1 MKAFITGGAG
11 FIGSHL
17 VELLLAHG
25 HEVAILDDLSTGRY
39 ENVAHLDGNSRLQ
52 VVIGTILNE
61 TLVDKLVE
69 RCDVVLHLAAAVGV
83 ELIIK
88 KPLESMMTNIR
99 GSEVVL
105 EMAHRYRKK
114 VLVASTSEV
123 YGKNIHGP
131 LREDTD
137 RVLGSP
143 LKTRWSYSTSKAVD
157 EILAHVYWKEKGV
170 PTIIVRLF
178 NTVGPRQSGAYGM
191 VIPRFVAQAL
201 AGAPLQVHGDGKQS
215 RCFVHVKDVVQ
226 AFLKLIEHPGA
237 VGEVFNVGSQ
247 EEVTIEELAARVI
260 QLAHSASRIE
270 YIPYAEAYEEGFE
283 DMPRRVP
290 DIGKVHA
297 LIGFQPTV
305 SLNQIIESVVDSMR
319 RPAAPERVVGRAPA
333 SAPAHSKTVRAKSK
347 RSSMAKSS

>member
-1 MKAFITGGAG
+1 MKTFITGGAG

-17 VELLLAHG
+17 AERLLAHG
-25 HEVAILDDLSTGRY
+25 HEVTILDNLSTGRD
-39 ENVAHLDGNSRLQ
+39 ENLAHLDGNPNLQ

-61 TLVDKLVE
+61 TLVDKLAE
-69 RCDVVLHLAAAVGV
+69 RCDVIFHLAAAVGV

-105 EMAHRYRKK
+105 EMAHRYRRK
-114 VLVASTSEV
+114 VLIASTSEI
-123 YGKNIHGP
+123 YGKNSHGP

-170 PTIIVRLF
+170 PTVIVRLF

-191 VIPRFVAQAL
+191 VIPRFVAHAL
-201 AGAPLQVHGDGKQS
+201 EGKPLQVHGDGNQS
-215 RCFVHVKDVVQ
+215 RCFLHVKDVVG
-226 AFLKLIEHPGA
+226 ALIRLMEHPGA
-237 VGEVFNVGSQ
+237 VGQVFNLGSQ
-247 EEVTIEELAARVI
+247 EEVTIDELAKRVI
-260 QLAHSASRIE
+260 QTTGSSSSIE
-270 YIPYAEAYEEGFE
+270 FIPYEEAYEEGYE

-290 DIGKVHA
+290 DISRITD
-297 LIGFQPTV
+297 LIGFRPTMN
-305 SLNQIIESVVDSMR
+305 LEEIIRSVVNSLRQAPSPVAVPPAGRKPR
-319 RPAAPERVVGRAPA
+319 RRRTEA
-333 SAPAHSKTVRAKSK
+333 KTA
-347 RSSMAKSS
+347 

>member
-1 MKAFITGGAG
+1 MKALITGGAG

-17 VELLLAHG
+17 AEALLERED
-25 HEVAILDDLSTGRY
+25 EVTILDNLSTGRY
-39 ENVAHLDGNSRLQ
+39 ENIAHMDGHAGLHA
-52 VVIGTILNE
+52 VVGTILNE

-69 RCDVVLHLAAAVGV
+69 RCDVIFHLAAAVGV

-88 KPLESMMTNIR
+88 KPLESMMTNIK

-114 VLVASTSEV
+114 VLIASTSEI
-123 YGKNIHGP
+123 YGKNTTGP

-137 RVLGSP
+137 RILGSP

-157 EILAHVYWKEKGV
+157 EILAYIYWKEKGV

-191 VIPRFVAQAL
+191 VIPRFVAQAM
-201 AGAPLQVHGDGKQS
+201 AGKPLQVHGDGKQS
-215 RCFVHVKDVVQ
+215 RCFLHVRDVVS
-226 AFLKLIEHPGA
+226 ALLKLVDHPGA

-247 EEVTIEELAARVI
+247 EEVSIEELARRVI
-260 QLAHSASRIE
+260 RITRSPSQIV
-270 YIPYAEAYEEGFE
+270 YVPYAEAYEAGYE

-290 DIGKVHA
+290 DITKIHT
-297 LIGFQPTV
+297 LIGFTPTMNLDQV
-305 SLNQIIESVVDSMR
+305 IQSVVDEMR
-319 RPAAPERVVGRAPA
+319 KRSATSSTRARNVQRTRR
-333 SAPAHSKTVRAKSK
+333 SKTHTMTA
-347 RSSMAKSS
+347 SSIKHAA